1 MGLQYFS
8 VANDRLLAP
17 RNGCGNLSTLLL
29 RCDLI
34 WTGKLGHVFNT
45 GRVASMLSSA
55 CNRGSHSQEICKGCG
70 TSFRRRGVTDEK
82 TSRGGFRC
90 GPSPASCQWV
100 SRTEARGAGKGRGRD
115 SKSTNAGQSP
125 EPSRNERRCFNEVVK
140 DLALVFLN
148 QTVVAAPGQSHCCNR
163 PPAKRIR
170 VPGLLALRKV
180 GVCAHFSWHAVRFI
194 WLPDF
199 ARCSSLSE
207 ILPQVF

>member
-1 MGLQYFS
+1 MDGEIRPRVQHRACGLYAFFG
-8 VANDRLLAP
+8 LY
-17 RNGCGNLSTLLL
+17 
-29 RCDLI
+29 
-34 WTGKLGHVFNT
+34 
-45 GRVASMLSSA
+45 
-55 CNRGSHSQEICKGCG
+55 RGSHSQEICKGCG

-140 DLALVFLN
+140 DLPLVFLN
-148 QTVVAAPGQSHCCNR
+148 PTVVAAPGQSHCCNR